1 MIIKESVVNRYSV
14 DTYEVA
20 TGKHLETIVED
31 TEDRIEAFLANR
43 DARTQKVTVLTS
55 IKDFSSNLAARD
67 REDDVQNDLFWS
79 SYNFMD

>member
-1 MIIKESVVNRYSV
+1 MIIKEPVVNKYSV

-43 DARTQKVTVLTS
+43 DARTQKVTVLAS
-55 IKDFSSNLAARD
+55 IKDFNPNLAARD

-79 SYNFMD
+79 TYNFMD

>member
-1 MIIKESVVNRYSV
+1 MIIKESVVNKYSV

-55 IKDFSSNLAARD
+55 TKDSSPNLAARD

-79 SYNFMD
+79 TYNFMD